1 MTKKGYKLFDLV
13 LLTVIGIVIECILV
27 FAGNQFKFMV
37 QGFSISFALL
47 FALIGMFRWHAF
59 GVMPGIGAGLAG
71 MFMQN
76 SFIKDAYTLPSIVGY
91 VLGVV
96 STALL
101 VFYLKKISKTKIK
114 ENFLYLVLYS
124 VLGYI
129 CYIAVYG
136 IVWALLDKNIGIDST
151 VSILVTRNL
160 LNLLMSS
167 VVLIIANKQ
176 RDFLVDMDEYLIK
189 LKSIPESARLRKE
202 INEDDDQSLMSEV
215 VGSKDI
221 NDIALLDGGTLS
233 EEELIKLNKT
243 FKEKEGDNYGTR
255 KS

>member
-1 MTKKGYKLFDLV
+1 
-13 LLTVIGIVIECILV
+13 
-27 FAGNQFKFMV
+27 
-37 QGFSISFALL
+37 
-47 FALIGMFRWHAF
+47 
-59 GVMPGIGAGLAG
+59 
-71 MFMQN
+71 
-76 SFIKDAYTLPSIVGY
+76 
-91 VLGVV
+91 
-96 STALL
+96 
-101 VFYLKKISKTKIK
+101 
-114 ENFLYLVLYS
+114 
-124 VLGYI
+124 
-129 CYIAVYG
+129 
-136 IVWALLDKNIGIDST
+136 
-151 VSILVTRNL
+151 
-160 LNLLMSS
+160 MSS